1 MARNTSRVIPIIFLL
16 LIVGILCGGAYL
28 LYKDTNAPQITLTPD
43 KGFINFTTPITV
55 NITDVQSG
63 IKAVKIVLTQGET
76 KTTLT
81 EKILPKETF
90 EYNQEILITK
100 DQIKQGSF
108 EIATWAVDSSLAGF
122 GSGNAIIARGN
133 YTLDTIAP
141 KITVQTSTHNLT
153 QGGCALVIYSLDETP
168 AKSGVEAGEDFFP
181 GYKQPNGEYACLFAM
196 PFYSDAKTFSPRLIV
211 EDAAKNIRTS
221 TFWYHTNPKS
231 YRHDDINISDQFL
244 NAKMPQFEAA
254 FPGVSDQIEL
264 FLRVNRELRKT
275 NRAELRKIGLDTS
288 PEFTFKGNFLRLPN
302 SAAKAGFGDQRT
314 YVHNGKK
321 IDNQTH
327 LGIDLAST
335 RHAPIPAANA
345 GRVVTAAHDF
355 GIYGNAVIID
365 HGLGLQTLY
374 SHLSQI
380 DVAVG
385 DIVKRGQ
392 IIGKTGA
399 TGMAGGDHL
408 HFGVL
413 CSGIPVNPYEWWDDT
428 WIKNNITSKLDNESK

>member
-1 MARNTSRVIPIIFLL
+1 MARNTTRVIPIIFLI

-28 LYKDTNAPQITLTPD
+28 LYKDTTAPQITLTPD

-55 NITDVQSG
+55 SINDAQSG
-63 IKAVKIVLTQGET
+63 IKAVKIVLSQGKK

-81 EKILPKETF
+81 EKILPKDTF
-90 EYNQEILITK
+90 EYNQEVLLTK

-108 EIATWAVDSSLAGF
+108 EIAAWAVDSSLAGF
-122 GSGNAIIARGN
+122 GSGNAFIARGN

-141 KITVQTSTHNLT
+141 RITVQTTSHNLT

-168 AKSGVEAGEDFFP
+168 AKSGVEVGKDFFP

-196 PFYSDAKTFSPRLIV
+196 PFYSDAKTYNPRLMV
-211 EDAAKNIRTS
+211 EDAAHNIRTS
-221 TFWYHTNPKS
+221 TFWYHTNAKK
-231 YRHDDINISDQFL
+231 YRHDNINISDRFL
-244 NAKMPQFEAA
+244 SSKMPQFEAA
-254 FPGVSDQIEL
+254 FPGVSNQVEL

-288 PEFTFKGNFLRLPN
+288 PTFTFKHKFLRLPN
-302 SAAKAGFGDQRT
+302 SAARAGFGDQRT
-314 YVHNGKK
+314 YLHNGKK
-321 IDNQTH
+321 IDHQTH

-335 RHAPIPAANA
+335 RHAPIPAAAN
-345 GRVVTAAHDF
+345 GRVVVAAHDF
-355 GIYGNAVIID
+355 GIYGNAIIID

-374 SHLSQI
+374 SHLSKI

-385 DIVKRGQ
+385 DTVKRGQ

-413 CSGIPVNPYEWWDDT
+413 CSGIPVNPYEWWDGT
-428 WIKNNITSKLDNESK
+428 WIKNNITSKLDQPSN